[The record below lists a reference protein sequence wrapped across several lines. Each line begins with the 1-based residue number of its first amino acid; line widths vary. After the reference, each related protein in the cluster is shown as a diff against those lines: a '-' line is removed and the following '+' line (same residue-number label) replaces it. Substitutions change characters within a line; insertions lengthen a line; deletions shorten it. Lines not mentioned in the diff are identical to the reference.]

1 MMIGVVLHMSN
12 QSANNFGTDVVEK
25 SDQQL
30 KEPEMYKVVLHND
43 HYTTMEFVVEVLMI
57 VFHKETPDA
66 TRIMLDVH
74 NKGRGVVGVYT
85 YDVAST
91 RAARVHRLAKE
102 REYPLR
108 CTVEP
113 A

>member
-1 MMIGVVLHMSN
+1 MADQNASRFD
-12 QSANNFGTDVVEK
+12 SDVVEK
-25 SDQQL
+25 TDERV

-43 HYTTMEFVVEVLMI
+43 HYTTMEFVVEVLRT
-57 VFHKETPDA
+57 VFRKETPEA

-85 YDVAST
+85 YDVATT
-91 RAARVHRLAKE
+91 RATRVHRLAKE